1 MNKFTILLVWMNWK
15 LNERMDVRI
24 LLDNS
29 WLVKAPSLKLSIS
42 PFFAFS
48 GHGFM
53 IDIIL
58 ADDMQLS
65 MSVYAVQMQV
75 DWLLVLIAVTFQLI
89 KSFKNVMQF
98 ENNCM

>member
-1 MNKFTILLVWMNWK
+1 
-15 LNERMDVRI
+15 
-24 LLDNS
+24 
-29 WLVKAPSLKLSIS
+29 
-42 PFFAFS
+42 
-48 GHGFM
+48 M

-89 KSFKNVMQF
+89 KSLKNVMQF